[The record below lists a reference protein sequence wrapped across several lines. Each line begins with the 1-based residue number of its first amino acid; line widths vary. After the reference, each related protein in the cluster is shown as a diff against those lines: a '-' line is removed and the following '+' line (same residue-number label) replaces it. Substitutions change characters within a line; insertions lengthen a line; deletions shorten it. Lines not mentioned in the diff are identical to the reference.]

1 MRKSWLFLLLVGAA
15 LLTPLTPVQ
24 SAESTGRITFHP
36 RAPTSSTPDAGRG
49 QGQPTIQQ
57 NGPARLPQ
65 TTSPTNWALSGL
77 GGAVLLA
84 WAYAWSVTRR
94 EAAHEEP

>member
-24 SAESTGRITFHP
+24 GAESTGRITFHP

-49 QGQPTIQQ
+49 QGQPHHSTKRP
-57 NGPARLPQ
+57 GPTAANHRSDQLVPERPRWRSPVSLDLRLVGDQ
-65 TTSPTNWALSGL
+65 KG
-77 GGAVLLA
+77 GGA
-84 WAYAWSVTRR
+84 
-94 EAAHEEP
+94 